1 MGGEEPGPE
10 LLCIGNALVDVYV
23 REEDAPGLCSGL
35 TKPVEHI
42 GADRMGELLAAL
54 SGAGFTACSGG
65 GAANAAK
72 IAGLLGVRAGFI
84 GVVGEAEGRPDRFGR
99 LFRDDLAGAGVL
111 PLLRLAEKPTG
122 VFLLVEMAGGE
133 RRIAAAPS
141 AALELREEDI
151 RAEDLRSARVVVVDG
166 YILDR
171 RELVGHILNLADHWG
186 TVAALDLGS
195 PALAESRAGDIAAY
209 IRKYQM
215 ILFMNE
221 EEAGAF
227 YRALNREP
235 CPAPPPGRDKEALR
249 ESAGEAGR
257 AGGELHREMERFF
270 KGLTAGGFF
279 PIIVVKLGKRG
290 SMVCAGGELYREG
303 TLQAVPLDP
312 TGAGDAYCA
321 AFLAAWLRDK
331 PLHTCAGFGNKVA
344 RETLEVPGT
353 KIDRERLRRFAG
365 MLGVCRASPEKPP
378 ESGATKA
385 APPGAASPPP
395 PR

>member
-1 MGGEEPGPE
+1 VGGETPGPE
-10 LLCIGNALVDVYV
+10 LLCIGNALVDVYAGG
-23 REEDAPGLCSGL
+23 DAFGLCSGL

-54 SGAGFTACSGG
+54 SGGGAGFTACSGG

-84 GVVGEAEGRPDRFGR
+84 GVVGACRAGGAGGQAGEAGGRPDRFGL
-99 LFRDDLAGAGVL
+99 LFSDELAGAGVL
-111 PLLRLAEKPTG
+111 PFLRLAEKPTG
-122 VFLLVEMAGGE
+122 VFFLLEMSGGE

-141 AALELREEDI
+141 AALELREDDI

-171 RELVGHILNLADHWG
+171 GELVRHILDLADQSG

-195 PALAESRAGDIAAY
+195 PALAESRAPDIAAY

-221 EEAGAF
+221 DEAGAF
-227 YRALNREP
+227 YRALNGEP
-235 CPAPPPGRDKEALR
+235 CPASPPERAPPPRDEGEGRKP
-249 ESAGEAGR
+249 AGEAGR
-257 AGGELHREMERFF
+257 AGAGLRRETERFF

-290 SMVCAGGELYREG
+290 SVVFAGGDLYREG
-303 TLQAVPLDP
+303 TLPVVPLDP

-331 PLHTCAGFGNKVA
+331 PLHVCAGFGNKVA
-344 RETLEVPGT
+344 RETLDAPGT
-353 KIDRERLRRFAG
+353 KLDRERLRRFAG
-365 MLGVCRASPEKPP
+365 MLNRG
-378 ESGATKA
+378 
-385 APPGAASPPP
+385 PPGRGA
-395 PR
+395 